1 MSDNSIAFA
10 GMDRAGEEE
19 IRSMFDRANSAAG
32 GAFELGTEDSA
43 TVLVVD
49 VDSIHGHMT
58 WLRVQ
63 NNPDRI
69 VVAISSRH
77 TPHAHHC
84 LVRPVSAESF
94 GEVLASI
101 AAGLPDTGAATAEE
115 ENERAEA
122 DPRPE
127 SEPESESELE
137 SLPERPRQAEPE
149 HPLQP
154 EASPEAEVETE
165 AEAAAQTDE
174 PPPANKPP
182 APPARKRLGDYLVPG
197 RLPGPSR
204 LAFPN
209 APELVV
215 DPEARAYL
223 GPTQLKGFA
232 AYAQAAE
239 ITPEQWEPVSP
250 EQLAALAGSHGT
262 PQPWI
267 RLAWLS
273 GLYRSP
279 GELAPGHTLDDR
291 FGLLKWPQIERE
303 FPRHFRIATTMM
315 KGPATASEIAE
326 ASGAPLDEV
335 IDFLNASLAAGQAE
349 RVVEEAPPEE
359 PPAKGGGLLNRLK
372 GLRGN

>member
-19 IRSMFDRANSAAG
+19 IRSIFDRANSAAG
-32 GAFELGTEDSA
+32 NAFELGSEDSA
-43 TVLVVD
+43 AVLVVD

-84 LVRPVSAESF
+84 LVRPVSVESF

-101 AAGLPDTGAATAEE
+101 AAGLPDAGGAALEQGQE
-115 ENERAEA
+115 QGQEQRLQ
-122 DPRPE
+122 PE
-127 SEPESESELE
+127 PEPESV
-137 SLPERPRQAEPE
+137 PDTAAQM
-149 HPLQP
+149 
-154 EASPEAEVETE
+154 E
-165 AEAAAQTDE
+165 AEAAAHSDAPPPADE
-174 PPPANKPP
+174 PPPPP
-182 APPARKRLGDYLVPG
+182 APKRLADYLVPG

-223 GPTQLKGFA
+223 GPSQLKGFA
-232 AYAQAAE
+232 TYAQAAQ
-239 ITPEQWEPVSP
+239 ITPEQWQPVSP
-250 EQLAALAGSHGT
+250 DQLSALAGSQGT
-262 PQPWI
+262 PQPWA

-279 GELAPGHTLDDR
+279 GKLAPGHTLDDR

-315 KGPATASEIAE
+315 KGPATASQIAE
-326 ASGAPLDEV
+326 ASGSPLDEV
-335 IDFLNASLAAGQAE
+335 IDFINASLVAGQAE
-349 RVVEEAPPEE
+349 QVTEEAPPEE
-359 PPAKGGGLLNRLK
+359 PAAKGGGLLGRLK